1 VTLLLKN
8 RYDSKRSGDSFLE
21 KGKTFF
27 AEKAA
32 FSLFLKKRI
41 F

>member
-1 VTLLLKN
+1 MKN
-8 RYDSKRSGDSFLE
+8 RYDSKRSRDFFLE
-21 KGKTFF
+21 KENTFF

-32 FSLFLKKRI
+32 FFLFLKKRI